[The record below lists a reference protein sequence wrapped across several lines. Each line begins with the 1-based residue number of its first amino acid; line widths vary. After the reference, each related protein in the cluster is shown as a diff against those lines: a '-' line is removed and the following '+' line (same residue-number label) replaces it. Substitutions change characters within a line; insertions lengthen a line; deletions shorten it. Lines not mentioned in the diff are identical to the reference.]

1 MADTVQGPRPETV
14 KPAGPSLWNNP
25 TFRAVLYQ
33 LLVIGGVLLVA
44 VYLVNN
50 TLTNLDQRQIRTG
63 YGFLSREAGF
73 DIGERLIEY
82 SPADTY
88 LRALIIGV
96 LNTLRV
102 GILGVIFASILG
114 LLIGI
119 GRLSN
124 NWLVAKICS
133 LYVETIRNIPPLLHL
148 FFWYAVFINLLPVN
162 SQALHILPGMYLSNS
177 GLNYAVP
184 VPHWIYPYM
193 ALAFVIGC
201 IGASYYWRW
210 AKKKRDETGQGVPEF
225 LPMAGFIIG
234 LPLVVWLIGGAPTEM
249 DAPIWGRFNFSGGHH
264 VSPEFVALLVGLI
277 IYTAGFIAETVRSGI
292 LAVSHGQTEA
302 ARSLGLR
309 QGLILRL
316 VILPQALR
324 VIIPPLT
331 SQYLNLI
338 KNSSLAVA
346 IGYPDIVSV
355 ADTTLNQTGQAIE
368 AISIVMIV
376 YLTISLSIAAFMNWY
391 NKRVA
396 LVER

>member
-1 MADTVQGPRPETV
+1 
-14 KPAGPSLWNNP
+14 
-25 TFRAVLYQ
+25 
-33 LLVIGGVLLVA
+33 
-44 VYLVNN
+44 
-50 TLTNLDQRQIRTG
+50 
-63 YGFLSREAGF
+63 
-73 DIGERLIEY
+73 
-82 SPADTY
+82 
-88 LRALIIGV
+88 
-96 LNTLRV
+96 
-102 GILGVIFASILG
+102 
-114 LLIGI
+114 
-119 GRLSN
+119 
-124 NWLVAKICS
+124 
-133 LYVETIRNIPPLLHL
+133 VETIRNIPPLLHL
-148 FFWYAVFINLLPVN
+148 FFWYAVFINLLPIA
-162 SQALHILPGMYLSNS
+162 SQSLHVMPGMYLSNS

-184 VPHWIYPYM
+184 VPHDVHPYM
-193 ALAFVIGC
+193 VAAFFVGC
-201 IGASYYWRW
+201 IAARFYWGW
-210 AKKKRDETGQGVPEF
+210 AKKKRDETGEGVAEF
-225 LPMAGFIIG
+225 WPITGLVIG
-234 LPLVVWLIGGAPTEM
+234 LPIVVWLVGGAPMEM
-249 DAPIWGRFNFSGGHH
+249 DAPTMGRFNFSGGHH

-309 QGLILRL
+309 QGFILRL

-331 SQYLNLI
+331 SQHLNLI

-368 AISIVMIV
+368 AITIIMVV